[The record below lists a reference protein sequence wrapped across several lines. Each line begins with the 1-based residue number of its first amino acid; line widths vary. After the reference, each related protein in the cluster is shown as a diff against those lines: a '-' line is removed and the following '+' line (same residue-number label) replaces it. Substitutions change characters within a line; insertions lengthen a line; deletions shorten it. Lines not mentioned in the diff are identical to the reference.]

1 MNRTKRRACILFSG
15 GAWHDLLFS
24 ELRYKEVI
32 DIHTGF
38 RLGYICDVELDD
50 AEGRVV
56 SLITPGRAKLFGLLG
71 REDDYVLP
79 WSCIVKVGSDI
90 VLIEAKGEFMRRK
103 RQHRLF

>member
-1 MNRTKRRACILFSG
+1 MISY
-15 GAWHDLLFS
+15 FS

-38 RLGYICDVELDD
+38 S
-50 AEGRVV
+50 VV

-90 VLIEAKGEFMRRK
+90 VLVEAKGEFMRRK